1 MGMTPV
7 AIVLSVITMGCL
19 APIQQ
24 PPPAVYA
31 VLTEGDKSFVLH
43 TQSLEFTVLNVG
55 RSKHVTATN
64 LVVFKSDRLKGPALA
79 AEVAGIPTRPFL
91 PIAIA
96 GDARGARWTF
106 ASQILQSLHASLPP
120 WSSYETYARAWAR
133 SLNVPFETYTSSA
146 RAGRV
151 PGTEIDVLSACDHG
165 RPCTTYIRF
174 QGRDFFRTEG
184 RVHGLLE
191 LEDGRRYLVILDASY
206 AVELFEVCQV
216 GCAGDLGRDSSQR
229 SRAAE
234 S

>member
-120 WSSYETYARAWAR
+120 WSSYETYTRAWAH
-133 SLNVPFETYTSSA
+133 SLNVPFEDVHVERA
-146 RAGRV
+146 RRPGAGHRDRRAQRLRPRPAV
-151 PGTEIDVLSACDHG
+151 HHVHSIPGPRLLPHRGA
-165 RPCTTYIRF
+165 RPR
-174 QGRDFFRTEG
+174 
-184 RVHGLLE
+184 
-191 LEDGRRYLVILDASY
+191 A
-206 AVELFEVCQV
+206 A
-216 GCAGDLGRDSSQR
+216 R
-229 SRAAE
+229 SRTAAATW
-234 S
+234 